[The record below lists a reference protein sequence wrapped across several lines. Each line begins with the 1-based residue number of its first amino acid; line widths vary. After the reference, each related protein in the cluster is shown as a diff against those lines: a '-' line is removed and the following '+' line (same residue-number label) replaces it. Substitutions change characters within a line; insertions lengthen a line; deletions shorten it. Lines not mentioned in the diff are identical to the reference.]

1 MDKVLPEPVSP
12 PVELLLLFLRCP
24 RRGERGS
31 RGERPGLP
39 DTDPL
44 PLDPTTSSLETE
56 RELPYMMREYGVYTV
71 EIKECLDQIDVSGAK
86 VQKVRGDTTVQRV
99 SWCPGRYTHEQTDS
113 PRVNV
118 VGGLCAHNI
127 KLHKEISRSNK
138 LKIDVQ
144 KKNLKCKE

>member
-1 MDKVLPEPVSP
+1 MFSMDKVLPEPVSP

-24 RRGERGS
+24 WRGERGS

-71 EIKECLDQIDVSGAK
+71 EIKECLDQINESGDGTK
-86 VQKVRGDTTVQRV
+86 VQNVWDDTTVQRV
-99 SWCPGRYTHEQTDS
+99 SWCPGRYIHEQQT
-113 PRVNV
+113 V
-118 VGGLCAHNI
+118 L
-127 KLHKEISRSNK
+127 E
-138 LKIDVQ
+138 
-144 KKNLKCKE
+144 